1 MDVEAA
7 ATAAYDSLTRSDL
20 GTVVAFWESGE
31 VSVHDQLAF
40 RRRSLPAG
48 VHDEP
53 LVTFVRFTS
62 GVSRRAI
69 SERIAAAL
77 EKQAESN

>member
-20 GTVVAFWESGE
+20 GTVVAVWESGE

-40 RRRSLPAG
+40 RRRMLPG
-48 VHDEP
+48 GTHEEP

-77 EKQAESN
+77 KKRD